1 MAAMAFLPDG
11 SLAQPLPLWIT
22 DWVKVN
28 AKREGESSPIAGW
41 RVTAADRGAAR
52 RPGADF
58 AH

>member
-1 MAAMAFLPDG
+1 
-11 SLAQPLPLWIT
+11 LWIT